1 MYLKTSSLLNMLTNK
16 ELFAGLFF
24 SLTVIFFGFCM
35 FSIFI
40 SFYHCLVGGPFQHLL
55 SYKCVLNVKCF
66 KITNVGLLLHV
77 TVSLDASVSLIC
89 IALSCLW
96 VFVFSLICFALSLTY
111 KYIYTPSVTKYK
123 QK

>member
-1 MYLKTSSLLNMLTNK
+1 MLTNK

-24 SLTVIFFGFCM
+24 SLTVIFSGFCM

-40 SFYHCLVGGPFQHLL
+40 SFYHCLVAEPFQHLL
-55 SYKCVLNVKCF
+55 SFKCVLNVKCF

-96 VFVFSLICFALSLTY
+96 VFVFSLICIALSLTY
-111 KYIYTPSVTKYK
+111 KYIYSYICTQHIVTNL
-123 QK
+123 

>member
-1 MYLKTSSLLNMLTNK
+1 MFTNK

-24 SLTVIFFGFCM
+24 SLTVIFSGFCM

-66 KITNVGLLLHV
+66 KITNVGLLFHV
-77 TVSLDASVSLIC
+77 TVSLIC
-89 IALSCLW
+89 I
-96 VFVFSLICFALSLTY
+96 ALSLTY
-111 KYIYTPSVTKYK
+111 KYIYSYVHNTLRFYYIYVHNTLSLIYK
-123 QK
+123 SMKT